1 MKIKLTLQLMI
12 AMFAAASIAAAEKK
26 PPPSVLAASVGN
38 SVVVADPSSGR
49 TVEFDTGPVG
59 WLYPGPGGMLFA
71 PDVINSRT
79 TVINLRALSVVDRMD
94 GLTMPYFGENPD
106 RYVAIAGEV
115 VVVSYPERAAIARIP
130 AEISNPWHVIIAPD
144 DAAILILQR
153 LPDGSTGIHMST
165 INLIT
170 RQVAYRRPLA
180 GDIVHMALSPQLGF
194 LALADIETERVRFV
208 EPATLTPMADHPVEG
223 RPLDVAFVHGGK
235 ILATAIATSEGA
247 GILELALFKSTKK
260 GIKLDKEH
268 SIPLPAAPVRIA
280 GSPSGDRVAIALE
293 NSTITIIDVDKR
305 EIVATAELPGIPRDL
320 RWCDLTREG
329 PMIPKWSDGEPDKI
343 DFGPF
348 ETKIK
353 DGKSSGLE
361 EPSWFKP
368 PK

>member
-1 MKIKLTLQLMI
+1 MNLQRPL
-12 AMFAAASIAAAEKK
+12 ALALALAALVLPAAAKDD
-26 PPPSVLAASVGN
+26 PTPSVLAASVGN
-38 SVVVADPSSGR
+38 SVVAADPSSGQ

-115 VVVSYPERAAIARIP
+115 VVLSYPERAAIARIP

-153 LPDGSTGIHMST
+153 LPDGSTGVHMST

-235 ILATAIATSEGA
+235 ILATAIATPEGA

-260 GIKLDKEH
+260 GIKLEKEH
-268 SIPLPAAPVRIA
+268 TIALPAAPVRIA
-280 GSPSGDRVAIALE
+280 GSPSGDRVAVALD
-293 NSTITIIDVDKR
+293 NNTITIIDVDKR
-305 EIVATAELPGIPRDL
+305 EITATAELPGTPRDL

-329 PMIPKWSDGEPDKI
+329 PMIPEWSDGEPDEI

-348 ETKIK
+348 VPKVNDE
-353 DGKSSGLE
+353 KSSGLE
-361 EPSWFKP
+361 EPVWKKP
-368 PK
+368 PN